1 MKEKSKK
8 NIIIEMKVHLEQ
20 ILLDINKILEDNSN
34 KYIINNIHEIN
45 SNIIDLRNK
54 IINMEDLLILDFKV
68 LKKLENMVYD
78 LNYNNNFSSLTDHI
92 SNEFF
97 AFEFLLQEELKKV
110 KK

>member
-1 MKEKSKK
+1 MNKETS
-8 NIIIEMKVHLEQ
+8 NEIIIEMKEHLEH

-54 IINMEDLLILDFKV
+54 IINMEDLFILDFKP

-78 LNYNNNFSSLTDHI
+78 LNYNNNFSLLTDHI

-97 AFEFLLQEELKKV
+97 AFEFLLQEELKK
-110 KK
+110 